1 MASIQEYLD
10 LIKNAIYGKDVR
22 QAIHDGIQQC
32 YYDGKAGSTDLEARQ
47 RLDSAEG
54 SISSLGSRMSTAEG
68 DIDTLDAR
76 VDQIVAPS
84 GKAPSAA
91 EVSDARVGADG
102 VIYTSLGDAVR
113 GQVSDLKSDVN
124 EKADSAQLKQ
134 FEKINIPASDNLWDA
149 SNTENG
155 LLHTNDTVYT
165 GGKYDDYC
173 YASIGSV
180 ATGDVITSFR
190 VASGTIVTRNMDRV
204 VAYDSNGNVLSDNG
218 ATSVSSYTVPSG
230 VASLKV
236 TVMKVIS
243 NDYFMV
249 LKNHATP
256 TAYIPFAEASSYYLV
271 GDDAFV
277 NYLDFS
283 MVNRV
288 DPTECETGKFI
299 DGTRGVISDNASYF
313 VTNYMPI
320 YKDETLY
327 LYGSYT
333 LKPCSMQ
340 TVAAYDENKNLLPG
354 YGTNSGVQSFS
365 YADGIKYIR
374 ASVVLKEGSGRQSLT
389 PNTIMVVAD
398 QSPITV
404 STNETSPK
412 LKGEYTRKKVYV
424 YSTDDE
430 SAVIKKMVDAYF
442 LNDCDVIFERDLY
455 TFGNVLPNITSL
467 YNLTQNEIPIGNNCR
482 YFFNGATLQATIDL
496 DALGSNFI
504 CNLLGTQYKPT
515 NFELHD
521 GILIATDTRYV
532 VHDEA
537 ATLVGSY
544 KHLYDNIIM
553 EYHTNISTDTY
564 RKCIGGGTGASGVV
578 EIVGCKFTTDTTEV
592 DVSYHGNAY
601 DVEGAKFMLNVR
613 NCWFSNSIRGGAL
626 SEHQTGNLVLV
637 GNSMRSTPV
646 PYDRW
651 DITSFANE
659 IRS

>member
-1 MASIQEYLD
+1 MQIHELNTFSGTLGANDFFATDNGTDTSKVSATNLYAPL
-10 LIKNAIYGKDVR
+10 NARIDN
-22 QAIHDGIQQC
+22 II
-32 YYDGKAGSTDLEARQ
+32 AG
-47 RLDSAEG
+47 
-54 SISSLGSRMSTAEG
+54 
-68 DIDTLDAR
+68 
-76 VDQIVAPS
+76 P
-84 GKAPSAA
+84 APSA
-91 EVSDARVGADG
+91 EEIVDARLGADG
-102 VIYTSLGDAVR
+102 VTYSSLGDAIR
-113 GQVSDLKSDVN
+113 GQVTDLKSDVN

-134 FEKINIPASDNLWDA
+134 FEKIDIPASENLWDA
-149 SNTENG
+149 SNTESG
-155 LLHTNDTVYT
+155 LLHTNGTVYT
-165 GGKYDDYC
+165 GGSYDNYC

-190 VASGTIVTRNMDRV
+190 ASSGTTVITQNMERV
-204 VAYDSNGNVLSDNG
+204 VAYDSNGNVLSDKG
-218 ATSVSSYTVPSG
+218 AVNVSSYTVPSG

-236 TVMKVIS
+236 TVLKTVS

-249 LKNHATP
+249 LKNHAAP

-271 GDDAFV
+271 GNDAFV

-288 DPTECETGKFI
+288 SPTECETGKFI
-299 DGTRGVISDNASYF
+299 NGTSGIISDNASYF

-327 LYGSYT
+327 LYESYT
-333 LKPCSMQ
+333 LKPCTMR
-340 TVAAYDENKNLLPG
+340 TVAAYDENKNLLSR
-354 YGTNSGVQSFS
+354 YGTNSEVQSFS

-374 ASVVLKEGSGRQSLT
+374 ASVVLREGSGGQWLT
-389 PNTIMVVAD
+389 PNTIMVVANK
-398 QSPITV
+398 SPITV
-404 STNETSPK
+404 STNENTPK
-412 LKGEYTRKKVYV
+412 IKGEYTRKKVYI

-442 LNDCDVIFERDLY
+442 LNDCDVIFERATY
-455 TFGNVLPNITSL
+455 TFGDVLPNIMSL
-467 YNLTQNEIPIGNNCR
+467 YNLSRAEIPIGNNCR
-482 YFFNGATLQATIDL
+482 YFFNGATLQASIDL
-496 DALGSNFI
+496 EALGGDFI

-553 EYHTNISTDTY
+553 EYHTNISTDAY

-578 EIVGCKFTTDTTEV
+578 EIVGCKFTTDATEV

-601 DVEGAKFMLNVR
+601 DVVGAKFMLNVR
-613 NCWFSNSIRGGAL
+613 NCWFSNSIRAGEL
-626 SEHQTGNLVLV
+626 SEHQTGNLILA
-637 GNSMRSTPV
+637 GNSMRNNPV
-646 PYDRW
+646 PFNRW